1 MSSSCSPFSLL
12 RIIEQEFS
20 THFDLLTTSN
30 GISEFKM
37 VSECILWTGA
47 KCKVCGCTLP
57 GLNFFAKNNA
67 LSSTRQLLSWYFIL
81 FVFLRYFICF
91 SYVFI
96 PWDNLL
102 TLFRVITARLGTP
115 ATENVDSAND
125 ISLHFL
131 DYIIFLSNFLIS
143 LYRYLGFRAMLSQI
157 YWLPE
162 TSGLSIGFSLKRNV
176 NRISNSA
183 ITNILIN

>member
-57 GLNFFAKNNA
+57 GLNFFAKINA

-91 SYVFI
+91 SYVFVI
-96 PWDNLL
+96 PWDNPL

-125 ISLHFL
+125 ISPTLSWLYYIFKQFL
-131 DYIIFLSNFLIS
+131 NFFVQIPWVSSDVIS
-143 LYRYLGFRAMLSQI
+143 DILVA
-157 YWLPE
+157 
-162 TSGLSIGFSLKRNV
+162 RNV
-176 NRISNSA
+176 RIINW
-183 ITNILIN
+183 IFFKKKRKQNIKFRNYQHPY